1 MKQPDNLKLFDD
13 KSVNQNKYAQALVN
27 IKGLGVKT
35 FSYLIPDELKDKI
48 QIGQAI
54 LVPFGRQG
62 LVNAFCVGFSDYL
75 PDNIKAKKISKILDE
90 TPLFS
95 IDYLK
100 LLEWV
105 ANYYCCDLVT
115 VLNAAVPMK
124 LIEKA
129 SKTEQLIEFVGFE
142 GATKRQLVILEL
154 LKKSGKM
161 PLILFEKYAKTTRA
175 TIKKLEKLGCV
186 RIINEELYRNPLDVL
201 QITEREPLFELS
213 GEQQKVYEGIR
224 KKIGF
229 DPSPQPSPA
238 GGEGVKARHFYSA
251 KSLEYSK
258 ELRKNMTDAEQILWY
273 YLKNRQMNGYKFRRQ
288 EAIDNYIADFVCFE
302 NKLVIE
308 IDGGQHNEKVNIEED
323 KKRTQ
328 YLNNQGFKVL
338 RFWNNDVFQNI
349 EGVLD
354 TIYNS
359 LSEQN
364 FSSPLA
370 GCYARRN
377 VDISEQNFFSPLA
390 GEDAVVGEERAVQMR
405 VRGSQ
410 TILLHGVTASGK
422 TEVYFK
428 LIDDTIK
435 QGKNVLFLA
444 PEIAL
449 ASQLTKRLAKKFG
462 TKDVAIW
469 HSSISDGERYDVWK
483 KLYKDEIKILAGAR
497 SAVFAP
503 LKNIGLI
510 IIDEEH
516 EGAYKQTTPAPRYD
530 ARTVARKLAEFH
542 NCPLILGSATPDISS
557 YYQAVNEGNLFEL
570 KKRYNDAK
578 IPPVYVINM
587 QEYGRAAYK
596 NVISK
601 PLQTEIV
608 ETLEKGQQVILL
620 INRRGFSTFT
630 QCQACGHVVECPNC
644 AIPMI
649 WHAKDNALKCH
660 YCNHTERFP
669 DICPE
674 CGSDSFKNSGTGTQ
688 KIEQYVKE
696 IFPDNVVERIDSD
709 ILVRKG
715 EHVRLLER
723 FQKKEIDILVGTQMI
738 AKGLDNPNVTL
749 VGVISADASFN
760 LPDFRASERGFQLLT
775 QVAGRAGR
783 GEFSGKVIFQTYNP
797 DYYALASAKAQNYGE
812 FYETEIAA
820 REEFNYPPFSRIVRL
835 ILSGENNFR
844 VEKSAQEIALRLC
857 TMTEKMGLSERI
869 EVLGP
874 TPCVIERING
884 QYRFQILIKN
894 MNGDLGHDFVSR
906 FLTKIIMPK
915 DIKLAVDVDPSDIL

>member
-1 MKQPDNLKLFDD
+1 M
-13 KSVNQNKYAQALVN
+13 SKYASALVN

-35 FSYLIPDELKDKI
+35 FSYLIPDEMKDKI

-62 LVNAFCVGFSDYL
+62 LINAFCVGFSDYL
-75 PDNIKAKKISKILDE
+75 PGDFKVKKINKILDE

-95 IDYLK
+95 IEYLK

-115 VLNAAVPMK
+115 VLNAAIPMK

-129 SKTEQLIEFVGFE
+129 SKTEQLIEFVKYD
-142 GATKRQLVILEL
+142 GATKRQIEVLQLLE
-154 LKKSGKM
+154 KSGKM

-175 TIKKLEKLGCV
+175 TIKKLEQAGCV
-186 RIINEELYRNPLDVL
+186 KLIQEELYRNPLDVL
-201 QITEREPLFELS
+201 RITEREALFELS
-213 GEQQKVYEGIR
+213 GDQKKVYEGI
-224 KKIGF
+224 KNKI
-229 DPSPQPSPA
+229 
-238 GGEGVKARHFYSA
+238 
-251 KSLEYSK
+251 
-258 ELRKNMTDAEQILWY
+258 DAP
-273 YLKNRQMNGYKFRRQ
+273 
-288 EAIDNYIADFVCFE
+288 
-302 NKLVIE
+302 
-308 IDGGQHNEKVNIEED
+308 NE
-323 KKRTQ
+323 
-328 YLNNQGFKVL
+328 
-338 RFWNNDVFQNI
+338 
-349 EGVLD
+349 
-354 TIYNS
+354 
-359 LSEQN
+359 
-364 FSSPLA
+364 
-370 GCYARRN
+370 
-377 VDISEQNFFSPLA
+377 
-390 GEDAVVGEERAVQMR
+390 
-405 VRGSQ
+405 
-410 TILLHGVTASGK
+410 ILLHGVTASGK

-435 QGKNVLFLA
+435 SGKNVLFLA

-462 TKDVAIW
+462 TEDVAIW
-469 HSSISDGERYDVWK
+469 HSSISDGERYDVWQ

-530 ARTVARKLAEFH
+530 ARTVARKLSEYH
-542 NCPLILGSATPDISS
+542 NCPLLLGSATPDIST
-557 YYQAVNEGNLFEL
+557 YYRAVNSGNLFEL

-578 IPPVYVINM
+578 VPPVTVINM
-587 QEYGRAAYK
+587 QDYGRAAYR
-596 NVISK
+596 NVLSM
-601 PLQTEIV
+601 PLQTEIR

-630 QCQACGHVVECPNC
+630 QCQACGHVIQCPNC

-649 WHAKDNALKCH
+649 WHSKDQILKCH
-660 YCNHTERFP
+660 YCNHAEYFP
-669 DICPE
+669 DVCPE
-674 CGSDSFKNSGTGTQ
+674 CGSDAFKNSGTGTQ

-696 IFPDNVVERIDSD
+696 LFPENNVERIDSD

-715 EHVRLLER
+715 EHIRLLEK
-723 FQKKEIDILVGTQMI
+723 FQRGDIDILVGTQMI

-783 GEFSGKVIFQTYNP
+783 GEFAGKVLFQTYNP
-797 DYYALASAKAQNYGE
+797 DFYALESAKSQNYGE
-812 FYETEIAA
+812 FYATEIAA
-820 REEFNYPPFSRIVRL
+820 RAEFDYPPFSQMIRL
-835 ILSGENNFR
+835 IISSENNFR
-844 VEKSAQEIALRLC
+844 AEKSAQEIALRMC
-857 TMTEKMGLSERI
+857 MMIEKYGISERL

-884 QYRFQILIKN
+884 YYRFQIIIKN
-894 MNGDLGHDFVSR
+894 KLEEKGHNFISS
-906 FLTKIIMPK
+906 FLNKIIMPK
-915 DIKLAVDVDPSDIL
+915 DIKLAVDVDPLDIL